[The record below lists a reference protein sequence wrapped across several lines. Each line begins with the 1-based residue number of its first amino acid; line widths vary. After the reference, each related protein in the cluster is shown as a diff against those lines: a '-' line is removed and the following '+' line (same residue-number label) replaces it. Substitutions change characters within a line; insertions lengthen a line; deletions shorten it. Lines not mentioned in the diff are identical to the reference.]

1 MKFVSEHM
9 TSANANVPSSL
20 RYTKDHEWVLVEG
33 DQATIGITDFAQSE
47 LGDLVFVD
55 LPAAGKSVT
64 PGATICVVESTKAAS
79 DVYAPISGTVVA
91 VNEVLK
97 DSPDLV
103 NKDAFGQGWLVRLS
117 GIKSAEVDALMTAG
131 AYQAFLAGKK

>member
-1 MKFVSEHM
+1 MGEGMADAHSK
-9 TSANANVPSSL
+9 VPHSL
-20 RYTKDHEWVLVEG
+20 RYTKDHEWVQVEG
-33 DQATIGITDFAQSE
+33 EQATIGITDFAQCE

-55 LPAAGKSVT
+55 LPAVGKSVS

-91 VNEVLK
+91 VNEALK
-97 DSPDLV
+97 DAPELV

-117 GIKSAEVDALMTAG
+117 GVRPAEVDALMTAE
-131 AYQAFLAGKK
+131 AYQSFLSGKK

>member
-1 MKFVSEHM
+1 M
-9 TSANANVPSSL
+9 ADNAAGTHSNVPTSL
-20 RYTKDHEWVLVEG
+20 RYTKDHEWVQIEG

-55 LPAAGKSVT
+55 LPAAGKSVS

-91 VNEVLK
+91 VNESLK

-103 NKDAFGQGWLVRLS
+103 NKDAFGRGWLVRLS
-117 GIKSAEVDALMTAG
+117 GVKSQEVDALMTAE
-131 AYQAFLAGKK
+131 AYQAFLGGK